1 MKILVI
7 APEPFFTP
15 RGTPFSV
22 YYRTMVIRELGVE
35 TDLLT
40 YGEGEDVDLSGARI
54 VRIPRFQWLGPVRAG
69 PSLKK
74 LFLDVFLGLWAIG
87 LLAKGRY
94 EVVMAHEESVFFCAL
109 LKPIF
114 RFKLVYEMHS
124 SLPEQLRNFQFTESR
139 LLIGAFRLMERL
151 SLRTAD
157 AVVTVCPEL
166 GTHAT
171 SGMSDPAR
179 HFLIENSL
187 FDDLRPPSGDV
198 EEVDIPPMPDHRPIV
213 MYAGSLEPY
222 QGLDLLL
229 QAFARVQAMLPEAFL
244 VVIGGT
250 AEQVEQ
256 YQESARRLG
265 LDGHCQFV
273 GRVSHATVK
282 ECISRASV
290 LTSPR
295 IEGTNTPLKI
305 YEQVASGV
313 PLVATRVLSHT
324 QILDDRICFLVEP
337 DPASMAEG
345 LLAALDDDGRRD
357 AVIAA
362 ARDHYHRNWSRQV
375 YREKMRKLLEALA

>member
-22 YYRTMVIRELGVE
+22 YYRTRVTSELGAE
-35 TDLLT
+35 IDLLT

-54 VRIPRFQWLGPVRAG
+54 VRIPRFEWLGSVPAG

-74 LFLDVFLGLWAIG
+74 LYLDVFMGLWAVG
-87 LLAKGRY
+87 LLAKERY
-94 EVVMAHEESVFFCAL
+94 EVVMAHEESVFFSVF
-109 LKPIF
+109 LKPLF

-124 SLPEQLRNFQFTESR
+124 SLPEQLTNFQFTESR
-139 LLIGAFRLMERL
+139 LLIGAFRLLERL

-157 AVVTVCPEL
+157 AVITVCPEL
-166 GTHAT
+166 GKHAT

-187 FDDLRPPSGDV
+187 FDDLQPPAGGED
-198 EEVDIPPMPDHRPIV
+198 VDIPPLPDHRPIV

-229 QAFARVQAMLPEAFL
+229 QAFARVLEKRPEAFL

-250 AEQVEQ
+250 PEQVEH
-256 YQESARRLG
+256 YQGSAQRLG
-265 LDGHCQFV
+265 LDGYHRFV
-273 GRVSHATVK
+273 GRVPPAAVK
-282 ECISRASV
+282 ECIPKARV

-313 PLVATRVLSHT
+313 PLVATRILSHT
-324 QILDDRICFLVEP
+324 QVLDDRICFLVEP
-337 DPASMAEG
+337 DPASMSEG
-345 LLAALDDDGRRD
+345 ILAALDDHGRRD

-362 ARDHYHRNWSRQV
+362 AREHYHRNWSRPV
-375 YREKMRKLLEALA
+375 YLDKMRKLLEALA

>member
-1 MKILVI
+1 VKILVI

-22 YYRTMVIRELGVE
+22 YYRTRVIRELGAEV
-35 TDLLT
+35 DLLT

-54 VRIPRFQWLGPVRAG
+54 VRIPRFEWLGPVRAG

-74 LFLDVFLGLWAIG
+74 LFLDVFLGLRAVR
-87 LLAKGRY
+87 LLAKGRH
-94 EVVMAHEESVFFCAL
+94 EVVMAHEESMFLAVL

-114 RFKLVYEMHS
+114 RFKLAYEMHS
-124 SLPEQLRNFQFTESR
+124 SLPEQLRNFHFTESR

-157 AVVTVCPEL
+157 AVITVCPEL
-166 GTHAT
+166 GTRAV
-171 SGMSDPAR
+171 SGMEDPTR

-187 FDDLRPPSGDV
+187 FGDLRPVAGG
-198 EEVDIPPMPDHRPIV
+198 EEVDLPPLPDHRPII

-229 QAFARVQAMLPEAFL
+229 EAFARVREKRPDAFL

-250 AEQVEQ
+250 AEQVER
-256 YQESARRLG
+256 YAGRARELG
-265 LDGHCQFV
+265 LADHCSFL
-273 GRVSHATVK
+273 GRVSPATVK
-282 ECISRASV
+282 ECIPRAAV

-295 IEGTNTPLKI
+295 IQGTNTPLKI

-324 QILDDRICFLVEP
+324 QVLNDQICFLVDP
-337 DPASMAEG
+337 DPASMSEG
-345 LLAALDDDGRRD
+345 LLAALEDDGRRA

-362 ARDHYHRNWSRQV
+362 AREHYHRNWSRQV
-375 YREKMRKLLEALA
+375 YREKMQKLLGALG